1 MGFVKNTGEDDDYVS
16 DDEGGNVVK
25 ETSSPQKKKNKTLS
39 TKPEESDQKPKKLAS
54 KDVAIKIKSKH
65 LSIKK
70 ANELKAKAK
79 GVVSK
84 TSSKKENVDVAAKK
98 VIVFRPKKLS
108 PELAAICG
116 KRKLSRQETLKR
128 IWRYVKLRKLQDP
141 AIKTKINC
149 DEKLK
154 AVTNKEEIDQREML
168 ALLKLHM
175 TDI

>member
-1 MGFVKNTGEDDDYVS
+1 MGFVKKTGDDDGDIS
-16 DDEGGNVVK
+16 DDANADDNNVVQEK
-25 ETSSPQKKKNKTLS
+25 SPQKKKKTLP
-39 TKPEESDQKPKKLAS
+39 TKSEESNKKPKKLS
-54 KDVAIKIKSKH
+54 SNVVVKMKPKNLTV
-65 LSIKK
+65 KK
-70 ANELKAKAK
+70 ADELKAKAK
-79 GVVSK
+79 GVVNK
-84 TSSKKENVDVAAKK
+84 TSKENVDVAAKK
-98 VIVFRPKKLS
+98 VVVFKPKKLS

-116 KRKLSRQETLKR
+116 RKKLSRQETLKR

-154 AVTNKEEIDQREML
+154 AVTKKKKIDQTEML